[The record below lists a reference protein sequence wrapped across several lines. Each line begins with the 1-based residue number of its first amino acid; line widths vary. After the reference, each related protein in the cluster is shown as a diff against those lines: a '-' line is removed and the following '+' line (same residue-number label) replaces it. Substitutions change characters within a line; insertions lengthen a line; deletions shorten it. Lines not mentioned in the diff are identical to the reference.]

1 MLFEFEETKYN
12 MIFVTKHA
20 VPIRMNLYVPL
31 ELSDPIKILQQYS
44 SRSGKKIIFVIEN
57 PLTI

>member
-20 VPIRMNLYVPL
+20 VPIRINLYVPL
-31 ELSDPIKILQQYS
+31 ELSDPTKIPQHS
-44 SRSGKKIIFVIEN
+44 SRSNKKII
-57 PLTI
+57 LS

>member
-12 MIFVTKHA
+12 MIFVTKQA
-20 VPIRMNLYVPL
+20 VPIRTNLYVPL
-31 ELSDPIKILQQYS
+31 ELSDLIKIPQHS
-44 SRSGKKIIFVIEN
+44 SRSNKKITFVIEN